1 MATALKINIG
11 KFQIQV
17 TGKTEEDLFEQVSF
31 WAELPC
37 ECGKCKSKNIVPQH
51 RRTGNGK
58 DIYDFYELRCN
69 DCRATYSCG
78 QKKEGGLYPRGHKD
92 TGEWEEEYKGTGQ
105 TDSRRDDRRDE
116 RRDDRGRSDD
126 RRGERQDSRGGGR
139 GKAEPEDDEDA
150 IPF

>member
-105 TDSRRDDRRDE
+105 TDSRRDDRRDDRRGND
-116 RRDDRGRSDD
+116 RRDDRGRS
-126 RRGERQDSRGGGR
+126 ESRGQR
-139 GKAEPEDDEDA
+139 QGKTEEEDPDD